1 MRLRQ
6 LADAND
12 PWPGLVQDIFNN
24 REMNDG
30 ADVIAIEMPY
40 RAEDAAIVPVTLR
53 TKLPAGDSRRV
64 LRITLVIDQNPAP
77 MAAKF
82 ELGPDANVSEISTR
96 VRVNNYTDV
105 HAVAELSDGK
115 LYMAKTYVKAS
126 GGCSA
131 PAAKNADEARSR
143 LGQMRYRQF
152 ARPGQGP
159 ASGAREAQIMIGHP
173 SNSGLQM
180 DQVTQLYMPAFFV
193 DQLRLWQDDSLVL
206 AMEGGIS
213 ISEDPN
219 IRFTYVS
226 NGAKRFRA
234 EARDTDG
241 HIIPERMEDRRLQHV
256 KRDIGLGRFDPRPL
270 LEASHFGF
278 GLRTPEIVERACRL
292 FGGAELAAH
301 ITANLRHA
309 QHGFGRDIAL
319 IGQQRCDDVD
329 RTGALFDRLPRLA
342 IRFHAAED
350 VFRPRRSRVVVDF
363 LGSRG
368 HGRRHDQGERG
379 DNSSY
384 QSDTHH
390 RLPPA
395 AKRGSYAMTAPLKR
409 KRSSKRLEAR

>member
-1 MRLRQ
+1 MRFRL
-6 LADAND
+6 LCIASALGIMLGAHVAPAATPEAND

-24 REMNDG
+24 RPMNDG
-30 ADVIAIEMPY
+30 AEVIGIEMPY

-53 TKLPAGDSRRV
+53 TRLSPDDSRRV

-82 ELGPDANVSEISTR
+82 ELGPDAKVSEISTR

-115 LYMAKTYVKAS
+115 LYVTKTYVKAS

-131 PAAKNADEARSR
+131 PAVKNADEARSR

-152 ARPGQGP
+152 VRPGQGP

-180 DQVTQLYMPAFFV
+180 DQVTQLYIPAFFV
-193 DQLRLWQDDSLVL
+193 NELRLWQDDSLVL

-234 EARDTDG
+234 EAKDTDG
-241 HIIPERMEDRRLQHV
+241 HVFQNEWKV
-256 KRDIGLGRFDPRPL
+256 
-270 LEASHFGF
+270 
-278 GLRTPEIVERACRL
+278 
-292 FGGAELAAH
+292 
-301 ITANLRHA
+301 
-309 QHGFGRDIAL
+309 
-319 IGQQRCDDVD
+319 DDS
-329 RTGALFDRLPRLA
+329 G
-342 IRFHAAED
+342 I
-350 VFRPRRSRVVVDF
+350 
-363 LGSRG
+363 
-368 HGRRHDQGERG
+368 
-379 DNSSY
+379 
-384 QSDTHH
+384 
-390 RLPPA
+390 
-395 AKRGSYAMTAPLKR
+395 
-409 KRSSKRLEAR
+409 